1 MSNKKFKFKAVPLG
15 GSAPTPGSTGN
26 ETYTLFAKQLTSTT
40 FTPIVTDGNGKA
52 LEMVTSSGGGG
63 TPTPAVTP
71 TLSQVLSA
79 GNTLDGK
86 EISGDLRVVNEE
98 LTAAGSKNLEF
109 VIRDNN
115 LEFYSRELTH
125 RENLEFRASLSDLHY
140 ESHVEN
146 GDTFGLHLADNGY
159 DINIPNKNSG
169 ISSSTLNLKFDSLT
183 GLYSSEIFPV
193 TEDGQFI
200 QKKYLDDKLAGLS
213 TGGGGTGTNSPQ
225 TLSQVLTAGNTL
237 DDKEI
242 VGRFKLKNSLAVGRD
257 YTYNITEN
265 GLNYSHNDLN
275 DSFNYDLN
283 THGILYN
290 FNDEHD
296 GVTFNSSFTVDRGGV
311 TFGSDGT
318 SHESGIDFK
327 ATKDSGLRFST
338 WKKDDVDS
346 SYFAFDSNKLEVYSS
361 VNGENNTFY
370 VDSKGA
376 YAEEYKEPVSEF
388 YYVQK
393 KYVDSLLE
401 GGKIDVTVDRMYLT
415 YGGKLAVD
423 ITVNGLPSNKVA
435 DTGLFDHS
443 TFRME
448 VANGTSSTRAFFT
461 FGPTGNAT
469 IEKTYLYY
477 ETGTVKAHIEAVLSS
492 AAVDSWGVPNPG
504 KDIFNK
510 TRGFFVYIPEAGMPF
525 NKGVRSRMTH
535 YGEVYDKRQS
545 GVVNFKLQDGKKS
558 TIVPSTEEYKFFA
571 FDADT
576 FKAEDPID
584 STYSY
589 FINNG
594 IPIGSQDVQSGYILS
609 NNRIMPN
616 PTPNQVTEWEL
627 TFKLGGEDA
636 SRITNILD
644 YMVVVYDSENNPLE
658 HVHFDFFNDSAG
670 EVATARAKLTTINKF
685 KNIVGNGR
693 GFKFGI
699 KINRGILDLNY
710 DVKFELVNIKRT
722 SRALV

>member
-1 MSNKKFKFKAVPLG
+1 MRIVELQTRPLTEA
-15 GSAPTPGSTGN
+15 APTPNTIITEKDTIIAQQVSAS
-26 ETYTLFAKQLTSTT
+26 EAELY
-40 FTPIVTDGNGKA
+40 VTDEKGKV
-52 LEMVTSSGGGG
+52 LKVKGGSSSSGTAEAG
-63 TPTPAVTP
+63 TTPA
-71 TLSQVLSA
+71 LQ
-79 GNTLDGK
+79 D
-86 EISGDLRVVNEE
+86 
-98 LTAAGSKNLEF
+98 
-109 VIRDNN
+109 
-115 LEFYSRELTH
+115 
-125 RENLEFRASLSDLHY
+125 
-140 ESHVEN
+140 
-146 GDTFGLHLADNGY
+146 
-159 DINIPNKNSG
+159 
-169 ISSSTLNLKFDSLT
+169 
-183 GLYSSEIFPV
+183 
-193 TEDGQFI
+193 
-200 QKKYLDDKLAGLS
+200 
-213 TGGGGTGTNSPQ
+213 
-225 TLSQVLTAGNTL
+225 VLTAGNDL
-237 DDKEI
+237 AGKEI
-242 VGRFKLKNSLAVGRD
+242 KGELVVKDGDTTTDNYTLSAKKESLRYEG
-257 YTYNITEN
+257 YKQN
-265 GLNYSHNDLN
+265 GET
-275 DSFNYDLN
+275 YDL
-283 THGILYN
+283 HVSK
-290 FNDEHD
+290 D
-296 GVTFNSSFTVDRGGV
+296 GL
-311 TFGSDGT
+311 
-318 SHESGIDFK
+318 I
-327 ATKDSGLRFST
+327 
-338 WKKDDVDS
+338 
-346 SYFAFDSNKLEVYSS
+346 YSS
-361 VNGENNTFY
+361 NVEVNGNHMDASFRA
-370 VDSKGA
+370 DSKGIEFNTDA
-376 YAEEYKEPVSEF
+376 PSHEVGGQFKASTEGVLYQAWGSDSNGLTLALNNAEFKVELNQTGGNADTLNLNINEGLSSSKYYAPTKDEQ
-388 YYVQK
+388 YVQK
-393 KYVDSLLE
+393 KYVDSLLG

-415 YGGKLAVD
+415 YAGKLAVD
-423 ITVNGLPSNKVA
+423 ITVNGLAGNKVT
-435 DTGLFDHS
+435 DPNLFDHS

-448 VANGTSSTRAFFT
+448 VANGTSHTRAFFT

>member
-1 MSNKKFKFKAVPLG
+1 MRIVELQTRPLTEA
-15 GSAPTPGSTGN
+15 APTPNTIITEKDTIIAQQVSAS
-26 ETYTLFAKQLTSTT
+26 EAELY
-40 FTPIVTDGNGKA
+40 VTDEKGKV
-52 LEMVTSSGGGG
+52 LKVKGGSSSSG
-63 TPTPAVTP
+63 
-71 TLSQVLSA
+71 
-79 GNTLDGK
+79 
-86 EISGDLRVVNEE
+86 
-98 LTAAGSKNLEF
+98 TA
-109 VIRDNN
+109 
-115 LEFYSRELTH
+115 
-125 RENLEFRASLSDLHY
+125 
-140 ESHVEN
+140 
-146 GDTFGLHLADNGY
+146 
-159 DINIPNKNSG
+159 
-169 ISSSTLNLKFDSLT
+169 
-183 GLYSSEIFPV
+183 
-193 TEDGQFI
+193 
-200 QKKYLDDKLAGLS
+200 
-213 TGGGGTGTNSPQ
+213 GTGTASSQ

-318 SHESGIDFK
+318 SHESGVDFK

-376 YAEEYKEPVSEF
+376 YADEYKEPVSEF

-393 KYVDSLLE
+393 KYVDSLL
-401 GGKIDVTVDRMYLT
+401 GGEKIDITVDRMYLT
-415 YGGKLAVD
+415 YAGKLAVD
-423 ITVNGLPSNKVA
+423 ITVNGIPGHKVS
-435 DTGLFDHS
+435 DPNLFDHS
-443 TFRME
+443 TFRMK
-448 VANGTSSTRAFFT
+448 VASVGAGVPAYFT

-469 IEKTYLYY
+469 IKKTYEYSI
-477 ETGTVKAHIEAVLSS
+477 TGTVKAHIEVDLPSMAVENWLRPTYSS
-492 AAVDSWGVPNPG
+492 DT
-504 KDIFNK
+504 FNL
-510 TRGFFVYIPEAGMPF
+510 TQGFFIYVPEAGMSF
-525 NKGVRSRMTH
+525 SNGVRSRMTS

-545 GVVNFKLQDGKKS
+545 GVVNFKLQDGKQS
-558 TIVPSTEEYKFFA
+558 TLIPSTEEYKFFA

-576 FKAEDPID
+576 FKAEGPEVG
-584 STYSY
+584 TYSY

-609 NNRIMPN
+609 DNRIMPN
-616 PTPNQVTEWEL
+616 PTPNQVTDWDL
-627 TFKLGGEDA
+627 TFKVSGENASVLVGGFA
-636 SRITNILD
+636 HRA
-644 YMVVVYDSENNPLE
+644 VVYDAENNLI
-658 HVHFDFFNDSAG
+658 D
-670 EVATARAKLTTINKF
+670 EVYIDAYSNSNNEVTSVRAKLTTINKF
-685 KNIVGNGR
+685 KNIVGDKR

-699 KINRGILDLNY
+699 KINSESADSDI
-710 DVKFELVNIKRT
+710 KFELVNIKRT

>member
-1 MSNKKFKFKAVPLG
+1 MRIVELQTRPLTEA
-15 GSAPTPGSTGN
+15 APTPNTIITEKDTIIAQQVSAS
-26 ETYTLFAKQLTSTT
+26 EAELY
-40 FTPIVTDGNGKA
+40 VTDEKGKV
-52 LEMVTSSGGGG
+52 LKVKGGSSSSG
-63 TPTPAVTP
+63 
-71 TLSQVLSA
+71 
-79 GNTLDGK
+79 
-86 EISGDLRVVNEE
+86 
-98 LTAAGSKNLEF
+98 TA
-109 VIRDNN
+109 
-115 LEFYSRELTH
+115 
-125 RENLEFRASLSDLHY
+125 
-140 ESHVEN
+140 
-146 GDTFGLHLADNGY
+146 
-159 DINIPNKNSG
+159 
-169 ISSSTLNLKFDSLT
+169 
-183 GLYSSEIFPV
+183 
-193 TEDGQFI
+193 
-200 QKKYLDDKLAGLS
+200 
-213 TGGGGTGTNSPQ
+213 GTGTASSQ
-225 TLSQVLTAGNTL
+225 TLSQVLTAGNTW

-318 SHESGIDFK
+318 SHESGVDFK

-376 YAEEYKEPVSEF
+376 YADEYKEPVSEF

-393 KYVDSLLE
+393 KYVDSLL
-401 GGKIDVTVDRMYLT
+401 GGEKIDITVDRMYLT
-415 YGGKLAVD
+415 YAGKLAVD
-423 ITVNGLPSNKVA
+423 ITVNGIPGHKVS
-435 DTGLFDHS
+435 DPNLFDHS
-443 TFRME
+443 TFRMK
-448 VANGTSSTRAFFT
+448 VASVGAGVPAYFT

-469 IEKTYLYY
+469 IKKTYEYSI
-477 ETGTVKAHIEAVLSS
+477 TGTVKAHIEVDLPSMAVENWLRPTYSS
-492 AAVDSWGVPNPG
+492 DT
-504 KDIFNK
+504 FNL
-510 TRGFFVYIPEAGMPF
+510 TQGFFIYVPEAGMSF
-525 NKGVRSRMTH
+525 SNGVRSRMTS

-545 GVVNFKLQDGKKS
+545 GVVNFKLQDGKQS
-558 TIVPSTEEYKFFA
+558 TLIPSTEEYKFFA

-576 FKAEDPID
+576 FKAEGPEVG
-584 STYSY
+584 TYSY

-609 NNRIMPN
+609 DNRIMPN
-616 PTPNQVTEWEL
+616 PTPNQVTDWDL
-627 TFKLGGEDA
+627 TFKVSGENASVLVGGFA
-636 SRITNILD
+636 HRA
-644 YMVVVYDSENNPLE
+644 VVYDAENNLI
-658 HVHFDFFNDSAG
+658 D
-670 EVATARAKLTTINKF
+670 EVYIDAYSNSNNEVTSVRAKLTTINKF
-685 KNIVGNGR
+685 KNIVGDKR

-699 KINRGILDLNY
+699 KINSESADSDI
-710 DVKFELVNIKRT
+710 KFELVNIKRT